1 MHAHIDTCMYIH
13 GVLNIILPLYL
24 DRVPNICMLHSNVKE
39 STLFRSRSRF
49 QGTIIQDLKIWLT
62 VLLATMEGARQRQA
76 RAHRH
81 RRYLADK
88 ERHSSMGRRFEEVQ
102 AELAALRQARGF
114 FFSSAGPGSPGK

>member
-1 MHAHIDTCMYIH
+1 
-13 GVLNIILPLYL
+13 
-24 DRVPNICMLHSNVKE
+24 MLHSNVKE

-114 FFSSAGPGSPGK
+114 FFSSAGQGNSSPRLRRPALLYTPPTSVQPRLSILRH